1 MSNDVL
7 VAVFNGDDGGLDAT
21 VWSRLTEWLQP
32 DERERAAQFKDM
44 EARASFLIGRGMAR
58 AMLAEVTG
66 VAPADWR
73 FTEGA
78 HGRPEI
84 ASPDTPYHFNL
95 AHSHGAVACIVGRD
109 REIGVDIE
117 FLDRPQ
123 ASQDVAARVCSPDE
137 LADINALG
145 VAGTPRAATD
155 EERQERFLVY
165 WTLKEAYL
173 KARGLGISVH
183 LADVAFSLAS
193 GQPVFTP
200 RGSLADVDAR
210 WTFRLA
216 QPSPRHLLAVAVDTR
231 AGEPNIRFQR
241 FANNRFPA

>member
-1 MSNDVL
+1 MPNDVL
-7 VAVFNGDDGGLDAT
+7 VAVFNAEDGGLDAN
-21 VWSRLTEWLQP
+21 VWTQLRNWLQP
-32 DERERAAQFKDM
+32 DERERADHYKDM

-58 AMLAEVTG
+58 AMLSEVTG
-66 VAPADWR
+66 VPPADWR
-73 FTEGA
+73 FADGA

-84 ASPDTPYHFNL
+84 AAPSTPYHFNL

-117 FLDRPQ
+117 YLKRP
-123 ASQDVAARVCSPDE
+123 AATHDVAARICAPEE
-137 LADINALG
+137 LED
-145 VAGTPRAATD
+145 VEAAAET
-155 EERQERFLVY
+155 ERQERFLVY

-193 GQPVFTP
+193 GQPRFVP
-200 RGSLADVDAR
+200 RGSLADADTR

-216 QPSPRHLLAVAVDTR
+216 QPNDQHLVAVAVDTR
-231 AGEPNIRFQR
+231 DGTEPNVRFQR
-241 FANNRFPA
+241 FANNRFPIV

>member
-7 VAVFNGDDGGLDAT
+7 VAVFNADDGGLDAD
-21 VWSRLTEWLQP
+21 VWTRLRDWLQP
-32 DERERAAQFKDM
+32 DERERADSFKDM
-44 EARASFLIGRGMAR
+44 DARADFLIGRGMAR
-58 AMLAEVTG
+58 TMLSEVTG
-66 VAPADWR
+66 VPHTEWR
-73 FTEGA
+73 FMEGA

-95 AHSHGAVACIVGRD
+95 AHSRGAVVCIVARD
-109 REIGVDIE
+109 LEIGVDVE
-117 FLDRPQ
+117 CFERPA
-123 ASQDVAARVCSPDE
+123 ASQDVARRVCSPDE
-137 LADINALG
+137 LEDVN
-145 VAGTPRAATD
+145 AATP

-200 RGSLADVDAR
+200 RGSLADVDTR

-216 QPSPRHLLAVAVDTR
+216 QPSGRHLVAVAVDTR
-231 AGEPNIRFQR
+231 SDPAPNIRFQR
-241 FANNRFPA
+241 FANNRFPLI